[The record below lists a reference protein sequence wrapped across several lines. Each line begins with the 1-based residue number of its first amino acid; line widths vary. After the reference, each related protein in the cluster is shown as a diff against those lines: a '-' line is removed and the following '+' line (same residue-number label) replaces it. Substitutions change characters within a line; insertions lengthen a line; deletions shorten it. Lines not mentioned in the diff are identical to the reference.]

1 MIMALS
7 NAERQ
12 RRYRARLNDGK
23 TPVRHRRPKD
33 SRSRARRWRDA
44 VATLLELQD
53 HYRERLDNLPE
64 NLLDTAWG
72 EKLTAIAELDLDML
86 EAIDPPLGY
95 GRD

>member
-1 MIMALS
+1 MTP
-7 NAERQ
+7 RQ
-12 RRYRARLNDGK
+12 PCSSFRN
-23 TPVRHRRPKD
+23 
-33 SRSRARRWRDA
+33 
-44 VATLLELQD
+44 

-72 EKLTAIAELDLDML
+72 EKLTAITELDLDML

>member
-1 MIMALS
+1 MALS

-12 RRYRARLNDGK
+12 RRYRARVKDAK
-23 TPVRHRRPKD
+23 TPVRYRRPKD
-33 SRSRARRWRDA
+33 NRSRARRWRDA
-44 VATLLELQD
+44 VVTLLELQD

>member
-1 MIMALS
+1 MVLS
-7 NAERQ
+7 NVERQ
-12 RRYRARLNDGK
+12 RRYRARVKDGK
-23 TPVRHRRPKD
+23 TPVRYRRPKD
-33 SRSRARRWRDA
+33 NHSRARRWRDT
-44 VATLLELQD
+44 VATLLELQE
-53 HYRERLDNLPE
+53 HYRERLDNLPG

>member
-1 MIMALS
+1 MALS

-12 RRYRARLNDGK
+12 RRYRTRLKDGK
-23 TPVRHRRPKD
+23 APVRYRRPKD
-33 SRSRARRWRDA
+33 SGSRAQRWRDA

-72 EKLTAIAELDLDML
+72 EKLTAIAELELDML
-86 EAIDPPLGY
+86 QAIDPPLGY